1 MVAFSVANYTAD
13 YVYEKKIRPS
23 VVKSVSDIVSET
35 AEKTGQNVN
44 ENVDV
49 IWDSMPKYISAFS
62 GIAGIDKEK
71 IRDYIKKCEQGN
83 KAGQIDISKNAITYN
98 NEMIGLIEE
107 TDKEI
112 GSVNN
117 E

>member
-1 MVAFSVANYTAD
+1 MNSKGL
-13 YVYEKKIRPS
+13 EMLRKKLI
-23 VVKSVSDIVSET
+23 K
-35 AEKTGQNVN
+35 
-44 ENVDV
+44 ENN
-49 IWDSMPKYISAFS
+49 
-62 GIAGIDKEK
+62 K

-112 GSVNN
+112 GSANN

>member
-1 MVAFSVANYTAD
+1 MNSKGL
-13 YVYEKKIRPS
+13 EILRKKFI
-23 VVKSVSDIVSET
+23 K
-35 AEKTGQNVN
+35 
-44 ENVDV
+44 END
-49 IWDSMPKYISAFS
+49 
-62 GIAGIDKEK
+62 K

>member
-1 MVAFSVANYTAD
+1 MNSKGL
-13 YVYEKKIRPS
+13 EMLRKKLI
-23 VVKSVSDIVSET
+23 K
-35 AEKTGQNVN
+35 
-44 ENVDV
+44 END
-49 IWDSMPKYISAFS
+49 
-62 GIAGIDKEK
+62 K
-71 IRDYIKKCEQGN
+71 IRDYIKKCEQEN